1 MKQDGAE
8 SVDELLARL
17 EACIA
22 RLGNQGAEIEELVK
36 AYEEGVSLL
45 AATETRLEELKLRA
59 GLLESR
65 P

>member
-1 MKQDGAE
+1 MKQDRPE

-22 RLGNQGAEIEELVK
+22 RLGNQGADIEELVK

-45 AATETRLEELKLRA
+45 AATEARLEEVKLRA